1 MKLLFIFIITWLAV
15 AQAQQAPD
23 NIGLMNGNSVAIP
36 EENPIYV
43 DEDLLDEINEL
54 NELDYDNPSSSEY
67 SKFADILQ
75 DLGGKE
81 KAKRLGYS
89 LISYN
94 IKCTFESSYCRWRN
108 GANNDFNW
116 KRVKLPQ
123 TSKEN
128 SGFPIIGKRDF
139 YIRTDTTYAKE
150 YRTRAR
156 LVSKVLPQ
164 KFPICLQFWY
174 HMESTDESS
183 GLRVYIRP
191 SGGKLVKLWDKKGD
205 QGQHWKFAQIQIES
219 NINYK
224 IIFESFRG
232 KAKSSKISID
242 TINYRKRSCEP
253 QLFTDPLA
261 RFDITKF
268 TLHDKKNDYSNS
280 LIRSS
285 CELYSGSVCAPFYGV
300 NKTETSAFGNQEDLE
315 QKLSETFAFIRAIGG
330 HCEEYALKAICYH
343 NFAPCAGVNYKRLI
357 CKEECQAL
365 MSDYRLC
372 KAQFDSLKAD
382 PGFNNQL
389 LPLDCYNLPTM
400 KEKFSKCTKLSI
412 PDAYL
417 TKRRCNVK
425 LCIKEYQTDSKK
437 VVTPEQYCHI
447 IRTFLACVK
456 SYKSVCYNDPEY
468 FLAKTIA
475 DNLDKQIPIIFGSR
489 CQES

>member
-36 EENPIYV
+36 
-43 DEDLLDEINEL
+43 D
-54 NELDYDNPSSSEY
+54 DNPSSSEY

-139 YIRTDTTYAKE
+139 HIRTDTTYAKE

-242 TINYRKRSCEP
+242 TINYRKRSCE
-253 QLFTDPLA
+253 L
-261 RFDITKF
+261 
-268 TLHDKKNDYSNS
+268 
-280 LIRSS
+280 
-285 CELYSGSVCAPFYGV
+285 CAPFYGV

-437 VVTPEQYCHI
+437 VVTPGQYCHI